1 VTRQVLGGIGTRS
14 LETEGESP
22 AVLLLHGYSD
32 SADTWRPLMAE
43 LAKRG
48 HRAVAVDLPGC
59 GSADRPPSG
68 PVLPA
73 IDRFVADL
81 LSAHAQ
87 EGPRPLIVGN
97 SLGAVAAL
105 RAGQDQALPLAGVVA
120 ISPAGLGH
128 QPWVDLVAREPVI
141 HRLLDLP
148 VPVPMQIV
156 RWGVRTAY
164 RRLAVAD
171 PANVDPDLIRSY
183 AAQYRSPADLRRFIR
198 EARSLLREL
207 EFAYE
212 LERIRQPVLLVW
224 GARDPLTPSSGARR
238 LIGAVPGTELARLE
252 RCGHCAHL
260 EEPARIADLIGDFA
274 RAHA

>member
-1 VTRQVLGGIGTRS
+1 VTRPVLGGLATRS
-14 LETEGESP
+14 LEITGEGP
-22 AVLLLHGYSD
+22 ALLLLHGYSD

-59 GSADRPPSG
+59 GSAEPPPPG

-81 LSAHAQ
+81 LAGQ
-87 EGPRPLIVGN
+87 VTDGRQPLLVGN

-105 RAGQDQALPLAGVVA
+105 RAAQHGELPLEGVVA

-148 VPVPMQIV
+148 VPVPMQVV

-164 RRLAVAD
+164 RRLAVSDA
-171 PANVDPDLIRSY
+171 AKVDPDFIRSY
-183 AAQYRSPADLRRFIR
+183 AAQYRSPADLRRFVR
-198 EARSLLREL
+198 EARSLLGEL
-207 EFAYE
+207 ESAYE
-212 LERIRQPVLLVW
+212 LERIARPVLLVW
-224 GARDPLTPSSGARR
+224 GTRDPLTPPSEAQR
-238 LIGAVPGTELARLE
+238 LIDAVPEAELVRLE
-252 RCGHCAHL
+252 HCGHCAHL
-260 EEPARIADLIGDFA
+260 EQPALLAGLIADFA
-274 RAHA
+274 RQPA